1 MFIILIISV
10 TMKDFIDVLEILKN
24 KMNKKI
30 VLEMIANLVE
40 IFFFLIS
47 INTFRIQLM
56 NDP

>member
-40 IFFFLIS
+40 IFFF
-47 INTFRIQLM
+47 
-56 NDP
+56 

>member
-10 TMKDFIDVLEILKN
+10 TRKDFIDVLEILKN

-40 IFFFLIS
+40 IFVF
-47 INTFRIQLM
+47 
-56 NDP
+56 

>member
-1 MFIILIISV
+1 
-10 TMKDFIDVLEILKN
+10 MKDFIDVLEILKN

>member
-40 IFFFLIS
+40 IFVF
-47 INTFRIQLM
+47 
-56 NDP
+56 

>member
-1 MFIILIISV
+1 
-10 TMKDFIDVLEILKN
+10 MKDFIDVLEILKN

-40 IFFFLIS
+40 IFFFKIS